1 MEEIKD
7 YGKIVSKNLKRIMYE
22 HEKTQADV
30 SRDLNINKATLSS
43 WMTGTRVPRMK
54 MVDILCN
61 YFNVTRQDIMEEQS
75 TVTDEDTQLL
85 NLFHKLNPEGRAMA
99 LTQLQL
105 LADSPKYTYIQH
117 TTPSKAV

>member
-61 YFNVTRQDIMEEQS
+61 YFNVTRQDIMEEHP
-75 TVTDEDTQLL
+75 TVQDEETRLL
-85 NLFHKLNPEGRAMA
+85 NLFHKLNPEGKTMA
-99 LTQLQL
+99 LAQLQL
-105 LADSPKYTYIQH
+105 LADSSKYTYIQNA
-117 TTPSKAV
+117 TPSKAV